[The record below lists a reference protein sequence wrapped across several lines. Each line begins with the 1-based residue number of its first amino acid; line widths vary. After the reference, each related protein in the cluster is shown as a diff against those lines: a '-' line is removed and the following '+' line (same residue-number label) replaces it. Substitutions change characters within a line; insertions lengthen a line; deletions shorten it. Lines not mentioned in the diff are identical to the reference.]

1 MITTFLSCTALITVQ
16 SASPDIHTL
25 CTTLQKSRR
34 RPWKVKLQRLYA
46 WKRNEA
52 TECRHSKANWTWRA
66 KVSAAT
72 GHRHPSLKWTHL
84 KLTHAL
90 VFVFGQADTCHRHLI
105 NAGQRYTPPRTTAQ
119 VCCIVTDL
127 FSYQYI
133 VYCWLQ
139 PVLTSNSAHSTSTPR
154 PTWNVGH
161 TERIRTFHVHE
172 FTSPICHASADKQ
185 RLQLN
190 HSRFV
195 PGRGRVRVRDQRAS
209 VLRLYQ
215 IFHSVNPGQC
225 CDSMPKTRQGRSH
238 PSNQALWGQWKAAGN
253 PASPYTCTHSD
264 NLSFEIP
271 RRKAL
276 ASVAQTS

>member
-1 MITTFLSCTALITVQ
+1 M
-16 SASPDIHTL
+16 
-25 CTTLQKSRR
+25 K
-34 RPWKVKLQRLYA
+34 RLNA
-46 WKRNEA
+46 GR
-52 TECRHSKANWTWRA
+52 TWRA
-66 KVSAAT
+66 KLSATT
-72 GHRHPSLKWTHL
+72 GHRHPSFKWTHL

-90 VFVFGQADTCHRHLI
+90 LFGQADSCHRHLI

-127 FSYQYI
+127 FCYQYI

-195 PGRGRVRVRDQRAS
+195 SGRGRVRARDQRAS

-215 IFHSVNPGQC
+215 IFHCFNPRQC

-238 PSNQALWGQWKAAGN
+238 PSNQAKQQAIRQVLT
-253 PASPYTCTHSD
+253 PVRTVT
-264 NLSFEIP
+264 IP